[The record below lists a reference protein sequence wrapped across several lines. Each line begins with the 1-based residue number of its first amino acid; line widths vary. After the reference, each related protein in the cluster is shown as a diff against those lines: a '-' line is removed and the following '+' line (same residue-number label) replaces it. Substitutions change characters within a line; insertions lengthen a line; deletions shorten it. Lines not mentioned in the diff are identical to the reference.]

1 MALDYLYNLL
11 YYRVFGPPSKAYAS
25 YREFFP
31 LTQVCR
37 KNAKTGGLSRAAAT
51 LLVEKLHINE
61 GISTQ
66 DREKLI
72 SEYMT
77 PKDPSPDLKQ
87 KAQEML
93 DAMLGRN

>member
-1 MALDYLYNLL
+1 MASMQRRIQQLEEQT
-11 YYRVFGPPSKAYAS
+11 SKGGNEKS
-25 YREFFP
+25 
-31 LTQVCR
+31 
-37 KNAKTGGLSRAAAT
+37 GGLSRAAAT
-51 LLVEKLHINE
+51 LMVDKLHINE

-87 KAQEML
+87 EAQEML
-93 DAMLGRN
+93 DAMLGRD